1 MPLLALLCWF
11 GLRNHEDPL
20 WTQAGVLLRD
30 RYLMIGEASDSLQ
43 KLYCEIH
50 HAPYTPGDS
59 TALKLVSHP
68 YLSNIEWTAF
78 RDFCR
83 EAQHN
88 NFLVISG
95 VTGVGATKQT
105 KHMARLLAGSP
116 ENLME
121 IDCAPQ
127 FDLDYHKKYIGYEEG
142 NQFAPGKLLTFW
154 EQCRL
159 HPDRRFVA
167 VADNFDKINPETFF
181 GPELWEALSSPRDSA
196 ILGGKTVT
204 VPPNFYFFS
213 VTHLGPG
220 SLIEMNEEHFKRL
233 GRQYIMEPN
242 PRELLAWLRQQ
253 REKLLKNNS
262 RGPEDA
268 SRLAALNDPEQMQRF
283 VFYFLKANKFVKET
297 YADGYQ
303 LGQGSNVRSFYRDK
317 DLADLKRVW
326 LNHINAL
333 RPQRPLTDD
342 DFKPLD
348 FTIRTSGL
356 EPGSNFVARQIK
368 FLEDTGYL
376 VEVTMVAATA
386 LLTALAGWWV
396 FRRREQLIRRYGD
409 RAQQVYSGFE
419 KQLISAEV
427 AARRLEEIKK
437 EVDDLVLRRRLGY
450 TEGLYFLA
458 FIEDRAKRIEFARNV
473 SENFLELFNAFMED
487 DILTESEYIKL
498 KQFLQSIRHKIPVEV
513 YDQFREKVEQAYASH
528 HD

>member
-1 MPLLALLCWF
+1 MNISVPSSRLLVFLLPLIALLCWF
-11 GLRNHEDPL
+11 GLRNYEDPL
-20 WTQAGVLLRD
+20 WTQAGALLRD
-30 RYLMIGEASDSLQ
+30 RYLMIGEAPDSLQ

-50 HAPYTPGDS
+50 RAPYTPGDS

-83 EAQHN
+83 EAQRN
-88 NFLVISG
+88 NFLVVSG
-95 VTGVGATKQT
+95 VTGVGATKET

-127 FDLDYHKKYIGYEEG
+127 FDLDYHKKYIGHEEG
-142 NQFAPGKLLTFW
+142 NQFVPGKLLAFW

-253 REKLLKNNS
+253 REKLSKNNS
-262 RGPEDA
+262 PGPEDA

-458 FIEDRAKRIEFARNV
+458 FIEDRPNGSNSPA
-473 SENFLELFNAFMED
+473 
-487 DILTESEYIKL
+487 T
-498 KQFLQSIRHKIPVEV
+498 
-513 YDQFREKVEQAYASH
+513 
-528 HD
+528 